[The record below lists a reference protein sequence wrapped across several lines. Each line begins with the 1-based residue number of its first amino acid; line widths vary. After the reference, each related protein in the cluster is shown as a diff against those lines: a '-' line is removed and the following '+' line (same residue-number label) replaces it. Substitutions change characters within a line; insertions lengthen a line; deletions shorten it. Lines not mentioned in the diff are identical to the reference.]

1 MAAEQCLQSLHS
13 ISEMLRHT
21 TDTFEY
27 SLKMSQYAMHHTDF
41 RKEGFLVAEEEL
53 QELAAKKSRVAK
65 ERIQKTM
72 ESLKSD
78 LRVKQEKEHSLML
91 DLEKL
96 HREIKSQAAKQIAL
110 VEPELK
116 QQAQH
121 INRRKVLL
129 TSALEKLKADM
140 QKGAE
145 SASGKTTEKLLLAKR
160 KTQQMKQTLKEV
172 RYDLQQECMKVRQL
186 EEKEKDTEQ
195 KLEYVLEDEEMD
207 PEEILENK
215 NRHEEQQMHKL
226 ELIGEIERMR
236 VVMEGLKLRRK
247 EMERSRARKE
257 SQLKKMQSSLKAEMS
272 RASVSIQHKDTT
284 IDPKSLAGFTRVL
297 FPAQLSGAISE
308 IMTMLIESSKKTADG
323 FRLISKENIVTK
335 LDSTWTTHDEGE
347 RERLTMKAIGEMA
360 ARQMIAQ
367 DGDHVWEVRS

>member
-1 MAAEQCLQSLHS
+1 
-13 ISEMLRHT
+13 
-21 TDTFEY
+21 
-27 SLKMSQYAMHHTDF
+27 
-41 RKEGFLVAEEEL
+41 
-53 QELAAKKSRVAK
+53 
-65 ERIQKTM
+65 M

-96 HREIKSQAAKQIAL
+96 HREVTSRKNICDPANEFLGIVIQHILCVQIKSQAAKQIAL

-145 SASGKTTEKLLLAKR
+145 SAKKLLLAKR
-160 KTQQMKQTLKEV
+160 KTQQMKQTLKEI

-247 EMERSRARKE
+247 EMERSRARKGIRYPLSMDSVIKNLLVNPKFSPPIELVVPLLPLACIDSRYRYSHSNSHPYGCRVSTQENAIVLE
-257 SQLKKMQSSLKAEMS
+257 S
-272 RASVSIQHKDTT
+272 
-284 IDPKSLAGFTRVL
+284 
-297 FPAQLSGAISE
+297 
-308 IMTMLIESSKKTADG
+308 
-323 FRLISKENIVTK
+323 
-335 LDSTWTTHDEGE
+335 
-347 RERLTMKAIGEMA
+347 
-360 ARQMIAQ
+360 
-367 DGDHVWEVRS
+367 